1 MKKII
6 LLIDPPRKIEYADVS
21 RHDMEGYTPLEVELT
36 QRAIEEFTPCT
47 IYTDIKKLMHRKCST
62 GCPETFIHCFSYS
75 CRAKE
80 IRHRKQ

>member
-47 IYTDIKKLMHRKCST
+47 IYL
-62 GCPETFIHCFSYS
+62 
-75 CRAKE
+75 
-80 IRHRKQ
+80 